1 MLEACCRRGR
11 LLSLGLV
18 MMLMVEVSSA
28 ATPATTRINDTVY
41 RADGAPAAGT
51 LLISW
56 PAFTTA
62 DNSPVA
68 AGNKSVQLG
77 AQGALGVDLVPNA
90 GSIPAGTLYKIVYKL
105 DDGTTAIE
113 FWSVGTASPATIASV
128 RTTPGTTTAS
138 AIVSR
143 QYVDTV
149 VAGKAN
155 DSAVVHLAGNE
166 VIAGSKQF
174 SAPPSVPTP
183 LLASDVANKGYVDNA
198 VAVVGS
204 GSYVAKAGDTMSGPL
219 TLSGDPTAP
228 NQASTR
234 HYIDNALSSK
244 ADLVSGVIPSVQL
257 ATGSPDGSKCLK
269 GDGTW
274 GACGSSSNA
283 VSIQGVPVSAT
294 APTDG
299 QVQTYEAATGMYK
312 PKTGGSGGG
321 LTAGRQAV
329 KYATDFGWSSSAA
342 ADLSSA
348 GVKTVTLSA
357 CPAGVSG
364 SEPDYWVYV
373 SGTGTAEAVRVTGGT
388 CAGNGAA
395 GTLQF
400 TTANSHP
407 AGYVIGSASGGL
419 QEASI
424 GARFIP
430 SNPTGE
436 SQSGMVI
443 VPPGELNAYARVTIR
458 ASNQTLDFSGS
469 IINCY
474 MDDTCIFVGSSNAN
488 DYGNIT
494 LISPRGRPMIVNG
507 IKPFLEINANRTRVL
522 NVTTRIST
530 TGGTFGTF
538 VQVDD
543 DQAFL
548 LDGLDT
554 GGTTRTLRCDA
565 TYCGAYVTAP
575 GPFNTW
581 SAVGW
586 LKHLNISAQC
596 KGNGVDWQSGN
607 TLHIEDSVI
616 QGQAQ
621 YAIRSGVARGGYGG
635 TEVDNVYTEAS
646 ASCTNP
652 LGNIGAAGIIQQGNN
667 ISLPGVPSG
676 VFPTFKTG
684 GSNDYRYYVV
694 AKQGGYFSVPIYA
707 GHAMSTGS
715 DTIPVTTPDIAGAD
729 GFDLLRTTY
738 VNGIEV
744 APYGTGNYLVASAT
758 RTSACA
764 NSVCSFSDTNAALGS
779 YTVTGPTYIPKLDL
793 WPGGLVLSGNGTNS
807 IYSAATAS
815 MESANSSSGI
825 VALQGTRQVAVTAK
839 TCGSA
844 SQWTGMWI
852 SCYTMADPPESA
864 TAQGAMLM
872 ALKPVNDGGLRLNL
886 KGRINFST
894 LGTGPGHIIT
904 LSDANM
910 AKTIATANYRPT
922 NDAYDAYIGYDQGDG
937 TPNKYGISFGAPLSL
952 SNYIG
957 NVGDGTSWKERL
969 TASLKEFK
977 TDVKVNGNLTVT
989 GTCTGCGSG
998 GGGGNNVV
1006 GDLNVTGNVIANS
1019 FQSTGTGA
1027 WNVEGGYGTLAPAG
1041 ASKSKIGFG
1050 VNGKLSVSENGGGV
1064 TEVAKKVPQE
1074 FTYTFFDANNILT
1087 TALQVPSVYVNR
1099 AAAFHVVE
1107 VYCEIDA
1114 GTASINV
1121 QKDNGTSKT
1130 NILSSAL
1137 ACSTSGAVATGFA
1150 SGNDAIGVGQKVG
1163 HVTVS
1168 ATGALHRMNVVVKYT
1183 VD

>member
-1 MLEACCRRGR
+1 
-11 LLSLGLV
+11 
-18 MMLMVEVSSA
+18 
-28 ATPATTRINDTVY
+28 
-41 RADGAPAAGT
+41 
-51 LLISW
+51 
-56 PAFTTA
+56 
-62 DNSPVA
+62 
-68 AGNKSVQLG
+68 
-77 AQGALGVDLVPNA
+77 
-90 GSIPAGTLYKIVYKL
+90 
-105 DDGTTAIE
+105 
-113 FWSVGTASPATIASV
+113 
-128 RTTPGTTTAS
+128 
-138 AIVSR
+138 
-143 QYVDTV
+143 
-149 VAGKAN
+149 
-155 DSAVVHLAGNE
+155 VHLSGNE

-183 LLASDVANKGYVDNA
+183 LLASEAANKAYVDSA
-198 VAVVGS
+198 VAVVGT
-204 GSYVAKAGDTMSGPL
+204 GSYVQKTGDTMTGPL
-219 TLSGDPTAP
+219 TLPGDPTSP
-228 NQASTR
+228 TQAATR
-234 HYIDNALSSK
+234 HYVDSALGSK
-244 ADLVSGVIPSVQL
+244 ADLISGVVPNSQL
-257 ATGSPDGSKCLK
+257 GSGTPDASKCLK

-274 GACGSSSNA
+274 GACGTSSNA
-283 VSIQGVPVSAT
+283 VSIQGIPVSAT

-299 QVQTYEAATGMYK
+299 QVPTYEAATGMYK
-312 PKTGGSGGG
+312 AKTTAGGSG
-321 LTAGRQAV
+321 LTAGMQAV
-329 KYATDFGWSSSAA
+329 KYATDFAWSSSAA
-342 ADLSSA
+342 GDLSSA
-348 GVKTVTLSA
+348 GVKTVTLNA
-357 CPAGVSG
+357 CPAGVNG
-364 SEPDYWVYV
+364 SEPDYWAYI

-400 TTANSHP
+400 TTVNAHP

-424 GARFIP
+424 AARFIP
-430 SNPTGE
+430 TNPTGE

-458 ASNQTLDFSGS
+458 GSNQTVDFSGS
-469 IINCY
+469 IISCY

-494 LISPRGRPMIVNG
+494 LINPRGRPMVVNG
-507 IKPFLEINANRTRVL
+507 TKPFLEINANRTRVL
-522 NVTTRIST
+522 NVTTRTST

-554 GGTTRTLRCDA
+554 VGTNRTLRCDA

-607 TLHIEDSVI
+607 TLRVEDSVI

-635 TEVDNVYTEAS
+635 TEIDNVYTEAGS
-646 ASCTNP
+646 TCANP
-652 LGNIGAAGIIQQGNN
+652 LGNIGSAGIIQQGNN
-667 ISLPGVPSG
+667 IVLPGVPSG
-676 VFPTFKTG
+676 WFPTFKTG
-684 GSNDYRYYVV
+684 GTNDYRYYVV
-694 AKQGGYFSVPIYA
+694 AKQGTYVSVPIYA

-715 DTIPVTTPDIAGAD
+715 DTITVTTPDIAAAD

-738 VNGIEV
+738 VSGVEV
-744 APYGTGNYLVASAT
+744 APYGTGTFLVASAT
-758 RTSACA
+758 RAAACA
-764 NSVCSFSDTNAALGS
+764 NGVCTFSDTNAAPGS
-779 YTVTGPTYIPKLDL
+779 YTVTGPTYIPKLDF
-793 WPGGLVLSGNGTNS
+793 WPGGLVLSGSGTNN
-807 IYSAATAS
+807 IYAAATAS
-815 MESANSSSGI
+815 MDSANSSSGI
-825 VALQGTRQVAVTAK
+825 IALQGTRQVAVTAK
-839 TCGSA
+839 MCGSN
-844 SQWTGMWI
+844 SQWTGVWV

-864 TAQGAMLM
+864 PAQGAMVM

-904 LSDANM
+904 LSDSNP
-910 AKTIATANYRPT
+910 AKTIATANHRPT

-937 TPNKYGISFGAPLSL
+937 TPNRYGISFGAPTSL

-957 NVGDGTSWKERL
+957 NVGDGTNWKERL
-969 TASLKEFK
+969 TATLKEFK
-977 TDVKVNGNLTVT
+977 TDVKINGNLTVI
-989 GTCTGCGSG
+989 GSCTGCGSG

-1006 GDLNVTGNVIANS
+1006 GDLTVTGNVIANS

-1027 WNVEGGYGTLAPAG
+1027 WNVEGGYGTLSA
-1041 ASKSKIGFG
+1041 ASANKSRIGFG
-1050 VNGKLSVSENGGGV
+1050 VNGKLSVSENGGAV
-1064 TEVAKKVPQE
+1064 TEVAKKAPQE
-1074 FTYTFFDANNILT
+1074 FTYTFFDANNLLT

-1099 AAAFHVVE
+1099 AAAFHIVE

-1114 GTASINV
+1114 GSASINV
-1121 QKDNGTSKT
+1121 QKDNGTTKT

-1137 ACSTSGAVATGFA
+1137 ACSTSGTTATGFT

-1168 ATGALHRMNVVVKYT
+1168 ASGAVHRMNVAVKYT